1 MLSRRNLVSR
11 SERMSISRIAS
22 RVFLLGSA
30 LLVTATITRGAGNEE
45 FTSRLRNA
53 WEKFGDLQELAGSH
67 GARGVIAL
75 QQMEMERRQADLRQ
89 TIRNVQVEV
98 DSWRYPRHRWTN
110 IQEAYFQEL
119 LEYRQQLI
127 ETDRTLDEL
136 RFQWQQQNELAIRQ
150 AEAKGKQVKPLDRA
164 RLLQELQ
171 RQDRETFDAFRA
183 AKEAL
188 VDATKGRPAGR
199 SETLRSA
206 VAEVGRSPTAA
217 ARLSAKGDFLK
228 AFGEFCGGKNFF
240 GGKGKK
246 SGSGAS
252 GLKSVRKSA
261 R

>member
-1 MLSRRNLVSR
+1 MT
-11 SERMSISRIAS
+11 AS
-22 RVFLLGSA
+22 RMASRFFLLGFA
-30 LLVTATITRGAGNEE
+30 LLVTATIARGAGNEE

-67 GARGVIAL
+67 GARGEIAL

-150 AEAKGKQVKPLDRA
+150 AEAQGKQVKPLDRA
-164 RLLQELQ
+164 GLLRELQ
-171 RQDRETFDAFRA
+171 RLDRETFDAFRE

-188 VDATKGRPAGR
+188 VEATKGRPANR
-199 SETLRSA
+199 AELLRSA
-206 VAEVGRSPTAA
+206 VAEVGRSGLAA
-217 ARLSAKGDFLK
+217 MRLSAKDNFLN
-228 AFGEFCGGKNFF
+228 AFRGFCGGKNFF

-246 SGSGAS
+246 PSSGAS